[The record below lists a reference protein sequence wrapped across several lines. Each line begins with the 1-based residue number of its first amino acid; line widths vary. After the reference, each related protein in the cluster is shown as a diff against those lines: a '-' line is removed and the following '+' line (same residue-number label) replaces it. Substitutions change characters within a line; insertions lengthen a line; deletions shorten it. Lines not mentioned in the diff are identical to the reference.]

1 MRAICNNIL
10 ENVFGSSVDNI
21 LALFKMLSTTTG
33 ENYCLKIRVKNRDVL
48 TGFSSMRQINAIKQM
63 DVHLVDTFDNIIS
76 TVYSPVKSQYTTFY
90 YNHTTKTAYSY
101 NSIASIITPHVNL
114 DYNSELLVVLYKNVD
129 TVLDNMNTLLCTER
143 RIGETYKFNDPAL
156 SNWIITC
163 YGTIITKN
171 LNDKRLHAIL
181 KPYECYN
188 EMYVEFNLKT
198 LTSSIIT
205 DVLML
210 IELIYHKDF
219 TKYSL
224 TYNMLH
230 EFHNININN
239 IPKTAILTQ
248 MDITKPASD
257 CIFIANSC
265 QHTCFIVCFNNYVYK
280 LVPNDCQ
287 QIYYTKSQQDATS
300 LTDVFVCKYDDDSKY
315 YIVDCIMF
323 NNINI
328 SNKDYDNR
336 MAQCDEYISTNIA
349 MKKLNISI
357 ANKVDIDSWDD
368 VNEYVNNGMS
378 LLYITDDYKKHFIIR
393 SKTDI
398 RIKFLVQRIPF
409 TTKYCLYVKANG
421 KDIVN
426 AFVFNN
432 NYSLMHFNYTI
443 TQYHN
448 DGNKYALFDTPY
460 FNTYIIDTS
469 LLNVNII
476 DSTTYSNEV
485 KQCIKQLLAE
495 VNSNPNV
502 INSQIVEC
510 SIVDYGNKFYWLP
523 IKILNNN
530 YAAVDDYKTAIKLS
544 SILFADIDLQ
554 DAAEYNRTHVGIVKY
569 SKEFKDIRRLLNRYI
584 VEKFINN
591 YEHTSIVDVFDSENY
606 FVAELYILGCVKNIF
621 CINDNS
627 HSIINYV
634 DALIENKNSQTYN
647 SLLLT
652 TRNEVSPQAVSLK
665 TVEYNM
671 ANIKSDIYN
680 KLLNVTLFNI
690 NSVDTFILSNN
701 VNKVFTNILNVF
713 ALIDVMKFTLTS
725 TGRLLLSFIDNDVE
739 YGNVKKSTKL
749 NFLTYNNKA
758 YANDQHVTVINDDDI
773 RYKGKVYSNII
784 PDDGYKYPKYSIIP
798 YSAVEHMPVLPM
810 SKMVIHKLAQ
820 MFGIDFQYYTS
831 IYTRVLKQFVGVC
844 DYDNTLGAMKQSI
857 FLRTHTNKSVLIA
870 DNKLSDDC
878 KEFINTR
885 LEQGLLTLVVTND
898 KYVHKRLVKLDLG
911 VYMIFPKGYNEK
923 YIKFLQELHVVE
935 FANKYE
941 YIIGNPILQAPIKH
955 IIVDVLCKLGF
966 TLDVISQPYTDTFF
980 TNYVKSLDTVLSEND
995 ITTLKHITVAS
1006 FNNVVE

>member
-1 MRAICNNIL
+1 
-10 ENVFGSSVDNI
+10 
-21 LALFKMLSTTTG
+21 
-33 ENYCLKIRVKNRDVL
+33 
-48 TGFSSMRQINAIKQM
+48 M
-63 DVHLVDTFDNIIS
+63 DV
-76 TVYSPVKSQYTTFY
+76 Y
-90 YNHTTKTAYSY
+90 Y
-101 NSIASIITPHVNL
+101 
-114 DYNSELLVVLYKNVD
+114 
-129 TVLDNMNTLLCTER
+129 
-143 RIGETYKFNDPAL
+143 
-156 SNWIITC
+156 
-163 YGTIITKN
+163 
-171 LNDKRLHAIL
+171 
-181 KPYECYN
+181 
-188 EMYVEFNLKT
+188 
-198 LTSSIIT
+198 
-205 DVLML
+205 
-210 IELIYHKDF
+210 
-219 TKYSL
+219 
-224 TYNMLH
+224 
-230 EFHNININN
+230 
-239 IPKTAILTQ
+239 Q
-248 MDITKPASD
+248 
-257 CIFIANSC
+257 
-265 QHTCFIVCFNNYVYK
+265 
-280 LVPNDCQ
+280 
-287 QIYYTKSQQDATS
+287 
-300 LTDVFVCKYDDDSKY
+300 
-315 YIVDCIMF
+315 
-323 NNINI
+323 
-328 SNKDYDNR
+328 
-336 MAQCDEYISTNIA
+336 
-349 MKKLNISI
+349 
-357 ANKVDIDSWDD
+357 
-368 VNEYVNNGMS
+368 
-378 LLYITDDYKKHFIIR
+378 
-393 SKTDI
+393 
-398 RIKFLVQRIPF
+398 
-409 TTKYCLYVKANG
+409 
-421 KDIVN
+421 
-426 AFVFNN
+426 
-432 NYSLMHFNYTI
+432 
-443 TQYHN
+443 
-448 DGNKYALFDTPY
+448 
-460 FNTYIIDTS
+460 
-469 LLNVNII
+469 NII

-857 FLRTHTNKSVLIA
+857 FLRTTRMHINYGGRDNTITNQTQLQGRKKKRANLFTQIQL
-870 DNKLSDDC
+870 DNTPTSTTVPDHIDGVEISFNVHRMNDVETVKHPEF
-878 KEFINTR
+878 KEFQTHVDPNSYDT
-885 LEQGLLTLVVTND
+885 TTHKNKVTSGAFD
-898 KYVHKRLVKLDLG
+898 
-911 VYMIFPKGYNEK
+911 
-923 YIKFLQELHVVE
+923 
-935 FANKYE
+935 
-941 YIIGNPILQAPIKH
+941 
-955 IIVDVLCKLGF
+955 
-966 TLDVISQPYTDTFF
+966 
-980 TNYVKSLDTVLSEND
+980 
-995 ITTLKHITVAS
+995 TTLPM
-1006 FNNVVE
+1006 FNFKKSGKKPIYRSGQ